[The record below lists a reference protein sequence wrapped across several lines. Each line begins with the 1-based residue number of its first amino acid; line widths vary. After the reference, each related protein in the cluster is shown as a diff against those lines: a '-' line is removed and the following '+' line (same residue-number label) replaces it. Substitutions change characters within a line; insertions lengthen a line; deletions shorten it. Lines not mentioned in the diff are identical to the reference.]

1 MAAAKSSGSGGNNV
15 KGAMMKRH
23 HGFGRRLTRVGLIG
37 ATAIMLS
44 LALPADWAGA
54 ASHQQAFDQ
63 PEMAVDALLDSLKN
77 RDVEGLAKL
86 FGQEQWDEMVG
97 PDKSQAREGLL
108 RIYEAAQV
116 SKTIVDG
123 GNGSK
128 VLIVGS
134 EGWPF
139 PIPLVPEAG
148 QWRFDTE
155 AGLVEILNRRVGQ
168 NELNAIAVMREYVSA
183 QVRYA
188 SGDRDGDKV
197 LEYAQQ
203 IASTKGKQDGL
214 YWASAGGEEES
225 PLGEFV
231 SESAVYL
238 EGREA
243 GDPYRGYFFK
253 ILTRQGEAAPGGRY
267 DYVING
273 NMIGGFAMVAYPAEY
288 GNSGIMSFIV
298 NQQGVVYERDLG
310 DGTTIAAQSMSEY
323 DPAEWSESED

>member
-1 MAAAKSSGSGGNNV
+1 MTKH
-15 KGAMMKRH
+15 R
-23 HGFGRRLTRVGLIG
+23 GFEIGRRLARAGLCG
-37 ATAIMLS
+37 ATAI
-44 LALPADWAGA
+44 AIAFATPIDKAGA
-54 ASHQQAFDQ
+54 ASQQQTFDK
-63 PEMAVDALLDSLKN
+63 PEMAVDALLNALKN

-86 FGQEQWDEMVG
+86 FGPEEWDTMVG

-123 GNGSK
+123 GDGRQIL
-128 VLIVGS
+128 VLGS

-155 AGLVEILNRRVGQ
+155 AGIQEILNRRIGQ
-168 NELNAIAVMREYVSA
+168 NELNAIAVMREYVGA

-188 SGDRDGDKV
+188 SADRDGDQV
-197 LEYAQQ
+197 LEFAQQ
-203 IASTKGKQDGL
+203 IASTTGKQDGL
-214 YWASAGGEEES
+214 YWASAGGDEES

-273 NMIGGFAMVAYPAEY
+273 NMIAGFAMVAYPAEY

-310 DGTTIAAQSMSEY
+310 DDTAVAAQAMAEY
-323 DPAEWSESED
+323 DPADWTESED

>member
-1 MAAAKSSGSGGNNV
+1 
-15 KGAMMKRH
+15 MMKHR
-23 HGFGRRLTRVGLIG
+23 GFELGRRLSRGLTRVGLCG
-37 ATAIMLS
+37 ATAIMLA
-44 LALPADWAGA
+44 LATPTDQAGA
-54 ASHQQAFDQ
+54 ASPQQTFDK

-77 RDVEGLAKL
+77 RDVDGLAKL
-86 FGQEQWDEMVG
+86 FGPELWDEMVG

-116 SKTIVDG
+116 SKTLVDG
-123 GNGSK
+123 GDGRK

-155 AGLVEILNRRVGQ
+155 AGIQEIFNRRIGQ
-168 NELNAIAVMREYVSA
+168 NELNAIAVMREYVGA

-188 SGDRDGDKV
+188 SADRDGDDV
-197 LEYAQQ
+197 LEFAQR
-203 IASTKGKQDGL
+203 IASTSGKQDGL
-214 YWASAGGEEES
+214 YWASTGGGDES

-243 GDPYRGYFFK
+243 GDPYRGYYYK

-267 DYVING
+267 DYIING
-273 NMIGGFAMVAYPAEY
+273 NMIAGFAMVAYPAEY
-288 GNSGIMSFIV
+288 GNSGVMSFII

-310 DGTTIAAQSMSEY
+310 EDTAVVAQGIAEY
-323 DPAEWSESED
+323 SPADWEESKD